1 MAINRTPYSVA
12 QETLGMSSR
21 QRGLD
26 GMTSPVPLG
35 ANAFTDVLTN
45 PAVNNYQEYQNQRLA
60 QQDMRQNIGTAA
72 PQAASDAMG
81 KVRSQTAMQSDA
93 DAKAQMFA
101 SQRLSEAL
109 YANDSGTELM
119 RLNSVMQ
126 SPERANFLHGAAV
139 AKAMSAGM
147 NPDLGGEV
155 FTKNLYNV

>member
-26 GMTSPVPLG
+26 GMTSPVRPG
-35 ANAFTDVLTN
+35 PNAYDGLSN

-72 PQAASDAMG
+72 PQAAADAMG

-101 SQRLSEAL
+101 AQRLSEFL
-109 YANDSGTELM
+109 YANNSGTELM

-139 AKAMSAGM
+139 ANAMSAGM

>member
-12 QETLGMSSR
+12 QETLGMSSM

-35 ANAFTDVLTN
+35 ANSFTDVLTN

-60 QQDMRQNIGTAA
+60 EQDMRQNIGTAA
-72 PQAASDAMG
+72 PQAAANAMG
-81 KVRSQTAMQSDA
+81 EVRSQTAMQSDA
-93 DAKAQMFA
+93 DAKAQTFA
-101 SQRLSEAL
+101 SQRLAEAL

-119 RLNSVMQ
+119 RLNAKLQ

-139 AKAMSAGM
+139 AKAVSAGM
-147 NPDLGGEV
+147 NPALGGEV
-155 FTKNLYNV
+155 FTKNQYSV